1 MKGAMALPCAST
13 INAPNNAMISKIGS
27 SQNFF
32 LALRKEKSSF
42 RKDKMRVL
50 RATKTGAVELIWAR

>member
-1 MKGAMALPCAST
+1 MNGAMALPWAKT
-13 INAPNNAMISKIGS
+13 INAPSKAMISKIGS

-42 RKDKMRVL
+42 KKDKMRVL
-50 RATKTGAVELIWAR
+50 RATKTGAVELI